1 MKSST
6 YDDSSGMPATPEK
19 ALCGSVSAITLPE
32 WDPTLEFSDSA
43 IDRFI
48 YSQEPAGEMEDE
60 FRADFAAALQEAA
73 AKERERIRAALMDM
87 HRKTA
92 DHNYY
97 HCAVVTLFG
106 A

>member
-1 MKSST
+1 
-6 YDDSSGMPATPEK
+6 
-19 ALCGSVSAITLPE
+19 
-32 WDPTLEFSDSA
+32 
-43 IDRFI
+43 
-48 YSQEPAGEMEDE
+48 MEDE